1 MYYMSKEGTRLVES
15 KHLYIDGN
23 TIFAV
28 VPGSD
33 DIALAEYEVYGDAQ
47 EMLRKVCEA
56 IEDGETVFVFN

>member
-1 MYYMSKEGTRLVES
+1 MYYMSKDGTRLVKSE
-15 KHLYIDGN
+15 HLYIEGN

-28 VPGSD
+28 ISGSE
-33 DIALAEYEVYGDAQ
+33 DIPLAEYEVYGDAQ

>member
-1 MYYMSKEGTRLVES
+1 MYYMSKDCTRLVES
-15 KHLYIDGN
+15 SHLYIDGN

-33 DIALAEYEVYGDAQ
+33 DIPLAEYDVYGDAQ

-56 IEDGETVFVFN
+56 IEDGETIFMFK